1 MGEEKKGR
9 CSMTKTQLVQQEMM
23 KALKERQTERKA
35 ALSLLLSALKAAGK
49 DARRELTEAEEDAII
64 QKEIKQTRETM
75 ESAPA
80 SRTDILEE
88 CRFRIG
94 VLSEFAPEEMSEE
107 QIRAAIA
114 AVLEELGIDA
124 PAPKDKGVIMKTLM
138 PRVRGKADGAVVNR
152 LVAGLFN
159 G

>member
-1 MGEEKKGR
+1 
-9 CSMTKTQLVQQEMM
+9 MTKTQLVQQEMM

-49 DARRELTEAEEDAII
+49 DAQRELTEAEEDAII
-64 QKEIKQTRETM
+64 QKEIKQTKETM
-75 ESAPA
+75 ESAPT

-94 VLSEFAPEEMSEE
+94 VLSEFAPEEMGEE
-107 QIRAAIA
+107 QIKAVIA
-114 AVLEELGIDA
+114 AGLEELGIDA
-124 PAPKDKGVIMKTLM
+124 PSPKDKGVIMKNLM

-152 LVAGLFN
+152 LVAELLKS
-159 G
+159 

>member
-1 MGEEKKGR
+1 
-9 CSMTKTQLVQQEMM
+9 MM
-23 KALKERQTERKA
+23 KALNERQTERKA

-49 DARRELTEAEEDAII
+49 DAQRELTEAEEDAII
-64 QKEIKQTRETM
+64 QKEIKQTKETM

-94 VLSEFAPEEMSEE
+94 VLSEFAPEEMGEE
-107 QIRAAIA
+107 QIKAVIA

-124 PAPKDKGVIMKTLM
+124 PSPKDKGVIMKNLM

-152 LVAGLFN
+152 LVAELLKS
-159 G
+159 

>member
-1 MGEEKKGR
+1 
-9 CSMTKTQLVQQEMM
+9 MTKTQLVQQEMM

-49 DARRELTEAEEDAII
+49 DAQRELTEAEEDAII
-64 QKEIKQTRETM
+64 QKEIKQTKETM
-75 ESAPA
+75 ESAPT

-94 VLSEFAPEEMSEE
+94 VLSEFAPEEMGEE
-107 QIRAAIA
+107 QIKAVIA

-124 PAPKDKGVIMKTLM
+124 PSPKDKGVIMKNLM

-152 LVAGLFN
+152 LVAELLKS
-159 G
+159 

>member
-1 MGEEKKGR
+1 
-9 CSMTKTQLVQQEMM
+9 MTKTQLVQQEMM

-49 DARRELTEAEEDAII
+49 DAQRELTEAEEDAII
-64 QKEIKQTRETM
+64 QKEIKQTKETM

-80 SRTDILEE
+80 SRTDIQEE

-94 VLSEFAPEEMSEE
+94 VLSEFAPEEMGEE
-107 QIRAAIA
+107 QIKAVIA

-124 PAPKDKGVIMKTLM
+124 PSPKDKGVIMKNLM

-152 LVAGLFN
+152 LVAELLKS
-159 G
+159 

>member
-1 MGEEKKGR
+1 
-9 CSMTKTQLVQQEMM
+9 MTKSQLVQQEMM

-49 DARRELTEAEEDAII
+49 DAQRELTEAEEDAII
-64 QKEIKQTRETM
+64 QKEIKQTKETM

-94 VLSEFAPEEMSEE
+94 VLSEFAPEEMGEE
-107 QIRAAIA
+107 QIKAVIA

-124 PAPKDKGVIMKTLM
+124 PSPKDKGVIMKNLM

-152 LVAGLFN
+152 LVAELLKS
-159 G
+159 

>member
-1 MGEEKKGR
+1 
-9 CSMTKTQLVQQEMM
+9 MTKTQVVQQEMM

-49 DARRELTEAEEDAII
+49 DAQRELTEAEEDAII
-64 QKEIKQTRETM
+64 QKEIKQTKETM

-94 VLSEFAPEEMSEE
+94 VLSEFAPEEMGEE
-107 QIRAAIA
+107 QIKAVIA

-124 PAPKDKGVIMKTLM
+124 PSPKDKGVIMKNLM

-152 LVAGLFN
+152 LVAELLKS
-159 G
+159 

>member
-1 MGEEKKGR
+1 M
-9 CSMTKTQLVQQEMM
+9 SKTLLVQQEMM
-23 KALKERQTERKA
+23 KALKERQPERKA

-49 DARRELTEAEEDAII
+49 DAQRDLTEAEEDAII

-94 VLSEFAPEEMSEE
+94 VLTEFAPREMSEE
-107 QIRAAIA
+107 EIRAVIA
-114 AVLEELGIDA
+114 AVLEELGIDT
-124 PAPKDKGVIMKTLM
+124 PTPKDKGIIMKSLM
-138 PRVRGKADGAVVNR
+138 PRVKGKADGALVNR
-152 LVAGLFN
+152 LVAERL
-159 G
+159 

>member
-1 MGEEKKGR
+1 
-9 CSMTKTQLVQQEMM
+9 MTKTQLVQQEMM

-49 DARRELTEAEEDAII
+49 DAQRELTEAEEDAII
-64 QKEIKQTRETM
+64 QKEIKQTKETM

-94 VLSEFAPEEMSEE
+94 VLSEFAPEEMGEE
-107 QIRAAIA
+107 QIEAAIA
-114 AVLEELGIDA
+114 AVLEELGIAA
-124 PAPKDKGVIMKTLM
+124 PSPKDKGVIMKNLM

-152 LVAGLFN
+152 LVAELLKS
-159 G
+159 

>member
-1 MGEEKKGR
+1 
-9 CSMTKTQLVQQEMM
+9 MTKTQLVQQEMM

-35 ALSLLLSALKAAGK
+35 ALSLLLSALKAAGQ
-49 DARRELTEAEEDAII
+49 DAQRELTEAEEDAII
-64 QKEIKQTRETM
+64 QKEIKQTKETM

-94 VLSEFAPEEMSEE
+94 VLSEFAPEEMGEE
-107 QIRAAIA
+107 QIKAVIA

-124 PAPKDKGVIMKTLM
+124 PSPKDKGVIMKNLM

-152 LVAGLFN
+152 LVAELLKS
-159 G
+159 

>member
-1 MGEEKKGR
+1 
-9 CSMTKTQLVQQEMM
+9 MTKTQLVQQEMM

-49 DARRELTEAEEDAII
+49 DAQRELTEAEEDAII
-64 QKEIKQTRETM
+64 QKEIKQTKETM

-88 CRFRIG
+88 CRFRIW
-94 VLSEFAPEEMSEE
+94 VLSEFAPEEMGEE
-107 QIRAAIA
+107 QIKAVIA

-124 PAPKDKGVIMKTLM
+124 PSPKDKGVIMKNLM

-152 LVAGLFN
+152 LVAELLKS
-159 G
+159 

>member
-1 MGEEKKGR
+1 MI
-9 CSMTKTQLVQQEMM
+9 KTQLVQQEMM

-49 DARRELTEAEEDAII
+49 DAQRELTEAEEDAII
-64 QKEIKQTRETM
+64 QKEIKQTKETM

-94 VLSEFAPEEMSEE
+94 VLSEFAPEEMGEE
-107 QIRAAIA
+107 QIKAVIA

-124 PAPKDKGVIMKTLM
+124 PSPKDKGVIMKNLM

-152 LVAGLFN
+152 LVAELLKS
-159 G
+159 

>member
-1 MGEEKKGR
+1 
-9 CSMTKTQLVQQEMM
+9 MTKTQLVQQEMM

-49 DARRELTEAEEDAII
+49 DAQRELTEAEEDAII
-64 QKEIKQTRETM
+64 QKEIKQTKETM

-94 VLSEFAPEEMSEE
+94 VLSEFAPEEMGEE
-107 QIRAAIA
+107 QIKAVIA

-124 PAPKDKGVIMKTLM
+124 LP
-138 PRVRGKADGAVVNR
+138 PRIRGS
-152 LVAGLFN
+152 
-159 G
+159 

>member
-1 MGEEKKGR
+1 
-9 CSMTKTQLVQQEMM
+9 MTKTQLVQQEMM

-35 ALSLLLSALKAAGK
+35 ALCLLLSALKAAGK
-49 DARRELTEAEEDAII
+49 DAQRELTEAEEDAII
-64 QKEIKQTRETM
+64 QKEIKQTKETM

-94 VLSEFAPEEMSEE
+94 VLSEFAPEEMGEE
-107 QIRAAIA
+107 QIKAVIA

-124 PAPKDKGVIMKTLM
+124 PSPKDKGVIMKNLM

-152 LVAGLFN
+152 LVAELLKS
-159 G
+159 

>member
-1 MGEEKKGR
+1 
-9 CSMTKTQLVQQEMM
+9 MTKTQLVQQEMM

-49 DARRELTEAEEDAII
+49 DAQRELTEAEEDAII
-64 QKEIKQTRETM
+64 QKEIKQTKETL

-94 VLSEFAPEEMSEE
+94 VLSEFAPEEMGEE
-107 QIRAAIA
+107 QIKAVIA

-124 PAPKDKGVIMKTLM
+124 PSPKDKGVIMKNLM

-152 LVAGLFN
+152 LVAELLKS
-159 G
+159 

>member
-1 MGEEKKGR
+1 
-9 CSMTKTQLVQQEMM
+9 MTKTQLVQQEMM

-49 DARRELTEAEEDAII
+49 DAQRELTEAEEDAII
-64 QKEIKQTRETM
+64 QKEIKQTKETM

-94 VLSEFAPEEMSEE
+94 VLSEFAPEEMGEE
-107 QIRAAIA
+107 QIKAVIA
-114 AVLEELGIDA
+114 AVLEELAIDA
-124 PAPKDKGVIMKTLM
+124 PSPKDKGVIMKNLM

-152 LVAGLFN
+152 LVAELLKS
-159 G
+159 

>member
-1 MGEEKKGR
+1 
-9 CSMTKTQLVQQEMM
+9 MTKTQLVQQEMM

-49 DARRELTEAEEDAII
+49 DAQRELTEAEEDAII
-64 QKEIKQTRETM
+64 QKEIKQTKETM

-94 VLSEFAPEEMSEE
+94 VLSEFAPEEMGEE
-107 QIRAAIA
+107 QIKAVIA

-124 PAPKDKGVIMKTLM
+124 PSPKAKGVIMKNLM

-152 LVAGLFN
+152 LVAELLKS
-159 G
+159 

>member
-1 MGEEKKGR
+1 M
-9 CSMTKTQLVQQEMM
+9 SKTQLVPQEMM

-49 DARRELTEAEEDAII
+49 DAQRELREEEENTII
-64 QKEIKQTRETM
+64 QKEIKQTKETM

-88 CRFRIG
+88 CRFRIA

-107 QIRAAIA
+107 QIRLVIA
-114 AVLEELGIDA
+114 DVLAELELTS
-124 PAPKDKGVIMKTLM
+124 PTSKDKGIIMKNLM
-138 PRVRGKADGAVVNR
+138 PRVKGKADGALVNR
-152 LVAGLFN
+152 LVADVLN

>member
-1 MGEEKKGR
+1 
-9 CSMTKTQLVQQEMM
+9 MTKTQLVQQEMM

-49 DARRELTEAEEDAII
+49 DAQRELTEAEEDAII
-64 QKEIKQTRETM
+64 QKEIKQTKETM

-94 VLSEFAPEEMSEE
+94 VLSEFAPEEMGEE
-107 QIRAAIA
+107 QIKAVIA
-114 AVLEELGIDA
+114 AVLEELEIDA
-124 PAPKDKGVIMKTLM
+124 PSPKDKGVIMKNLM

-152 LVAGLFN
+152 LVAELLKS
-159 G
+159 

>member
-1 MGEEKKGR
+1 
-9 CSMTKTQLVQQEMM
+9 MTKTQLVQQEMM

-49 DARRELTEAEEDAII
+49 DAQRELTEAEEDAII
-64 QKEIKQTRETM
+64 QKEIKQTKESM

-94 VLSEFAPEEMSEE
+94 VLSEFAPEEMGEE
-107 QIRAAIA
+107 QIKAVIA

-124 PAPKDKGVIMKTLM
+124 PSPKDKGVIMKNLM

-152 LVAGLFN
+152 LVAELLKS
-159 G
+159 

>member
-1 MGEEKKGR
+1 
-9 CSMTKTQLVQQEMM
+9 MTKTQLVQQEMM
-23 KALKERQTERKA
+23 KALKERQTERKP

-49 DARRELTEAEEDAII
+49 DAQRELTEAEEDAII
-64 QKEIKQTRETM
+64 QKEIKQTKETM

-94 VLSEFAPEEMSEE
+94 VLSEFAPEEMGEE
-107 QIRAAIA
+107 QIKAVIA

-124 PAPKDKGVIMKTLM
+124 PSPKDKGVIMKNLM

-152 LVAGLFN
+152 LVAELLKS
-159 G
+159 

>member
-1 MGEEKKGR
+1 
-9 CSMTKTQLVQQEMM
+9 MTKTQLVQQEMM
-23 KALKERQTERKA
+23 KALKERQTERQA

-49 DARRELTEAEEDAII
+49 DAQRELTEAEEDAII
-64 QKEIKQTRETM
+64 QKEIKQTKETM

-94 VLSEFAPEEMSEE
+94 VLSEFAPEEMGEE
-107 QIRAAIA
+107 QIKAVIA

-124 PAPKDKGVIMKTLM
+124 PSPKDKGVIMKNLM

-152 LVAGLFN
+152 LVAELLKS
-159 G
+159 

>member
-1 MGEEKKGR
+1 
-9 CSMTKTQLVQQEMM
+9 MTKTQLVQQEMM

-49 DARRELTEAEEDAII
+49 DAQRELTEAEEDAII
-64 QKEIKQTRETM
+64 QKEIKQTKETM

-94 VLSEFAPEEMSEE
+94 VLSEFAPEEMGEE
-107 QIRAAIA
+107 QIKAVIA

-124 PAPKDKGVIMKTLM
+124 PSPKDKGVIMKNLM

-152 LVAGLFN
+152 LVAELLKS
-159 G
+159 

>member
-1 MGEEKKGR
+1 
-9 CSMTKTQLVQQEMM
+9 MTKTQLVQQEMM

-49 DARRELTEAEEDAII
+49 DAQRELTEAEEDAII
-64 QKEIKQTRETM
+64 QKEIKQTKETM

-94 VLSEFAPEEMSEE
+94 VLSEFAPEEMGEE
-107 QIRAAIA
+107 QIKAVIA

-124 PAPKDKGVIMKTLM
+124 PSPKDKGVIMENLM

-152 LVAGLFN
+152 LVAELLKS
-159 G
+159 

>member
-1 MGEEKKGR
+1 
-9 CSMTKTQLVQQEMM
+9 MTKTQLVQQEMM

-49 DARRELTEAEEDAII
+49 DAQRELTEAEEDAII
-64 QKEIKQTRETM
+64 QKEIKQTKETM

-80 SRTDILEE
+80 SQTDILEE

-94 VLSEFAPEEMSEE
+94 VLSEFAPEEMGEE
-107 QIRAAIA
+107 QIKAVIA

-124 PAPKDKGVIMKTLM
+124 PSPKDKGVIMKNLM

-152 LVAGLFN
+152 LVAELLKS
-159 G
+159 

>member
-1 MGEEKKGR
+1 
-9 CSMTKTQLVQQEMM
+9 MTKTQLVQQEMM

-49 DARRELTEAEEDAII
+49 DAQRELTEAEEDAII
-64 QKEIKQTRETM
+64 QKEIKQTKETM

-94 VLSEFAPEEMSEE
+94 VLSEFAPEEMGEE
-107 QIRAAIA
+107 QIKAVIA

-124 PAPKDKGVIMKTLM
+124 PSPKDKGVIMKNLM
-138 PRVRGKADGAVVNR
+138 PRVRGQADGAVVNR
-152 LVAGLFN
+152 LVAELLKS
-159 G
+159 

>member
-1 MGEEKKGR
+1 
-9 CSMTKTQLVQQEMM
+9 MTKTQLVQQEMM

-49 DARRELTEAEEDAII
+49 DAQRELTEAEEDAII
-64 QKEIKQTRETM
+64 QKEIKQTKETM

-94 VLSEFAPEEMSEE
+94 VLSEFAPEEMGEE
-107 QIRAAIA
+107 QIKAVIA

-124 PAPKDKGVIMKTLM
+124 PSPKDKGVIMKNLM
-138 PRVRGKADGAVVNR
+138 PRVRGKADGSVVNR
-152 LVAGLFN
+152 LVAELLKS
-159 G
+159 

>member
-1 MGEEKKGR
+1 
-9 CSMTKTQLVQQEMM
+9 MTKTQLVQLEMM

-49 DARRELTEAEEDAII
+49 DAQRELTEAEEDAII
-64 QKEIKQTRETM
+64 QKEIKQTKETM

-94 VLSEFAPEEMSEE
+94 VLSEFAPEEMGEE
-107 QIRAAIA
+107 QIKAGIA

-124 PAPKDKGVIMKTLM
+124 PSPKDKGVIMKNLM

-152 LVAGLFN
+152 LVAELLKS
-159 G
+159 

>member
-1 MGEEKKGR
+1 
-9 CSMTKTQLVQQEMM
+9 MTKTQLVQQEMM

-49 DARRELTEAEEDAII
+49 DAQRELTEAEEDAII
-64 QKEIKQTRETM
+64 QKEIKQTKETM

-94 VLSEFAPEEMSEE
+94 VLAEFAPEEMGEE
-107 QIRAAIA
+107 QIKAVIA

-124 PAPKDKGVIMKTLM
+124 PSPKDKGVIMKNLM

-152 LVAGLFN
+152 LVAELLKS
-159 G
+159 

>member
-1 MGEEKKGR
+1 M
-9 CSMTKTQLVQQEMM
+9 QQEMM

-49 DARRELTEAEEDAII
+49 DAQRELTEAEEDAII
-64 QKEIKQTRETM
+64 QKEIKQTKETM

-94 VLSEFAPEEMSEE
+94 VLSEFAPEEMGEE
-107 QIRAAIA
+107 QIKAVIA

-124 PAPKDKGVIMKTLM
+124 PSPKDKGVIMKNLM

-152 LVAGLFN
+152 LVAELLKS
-159 G
+159 